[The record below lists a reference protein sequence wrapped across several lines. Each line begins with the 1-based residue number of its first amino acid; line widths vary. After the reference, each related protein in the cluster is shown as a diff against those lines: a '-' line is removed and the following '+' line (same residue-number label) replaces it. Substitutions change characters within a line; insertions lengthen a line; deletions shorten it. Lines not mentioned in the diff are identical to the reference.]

1 MTEEQLAIMHAEVAR
16 AIQLHVNGK
25 IDKLTHKLD
34 EHIAQHDVDAG
45 KIADRLD
52 PESDHYLLKDVLPI
66 IEAYKGSKILGE
78 FLKWSASLGI
88 AWMALKGFKP

>member
-1 MTEEQLAIMHAEVAR
+1 MHAEVAR

-52 PESDHYLLKDVLPI
+52 PESEHYLLKDVLPI
-66 IEAYKGSKILGE
+66 IEGYKASKILGN
-78 FLKWSASLGI
+78 FLRWVAGLGM
-88 AWMALKGFKP
+88 AYMALKGFKL